1 RLSHSKVCM
10 FIVQSQELLFSVIVP
25 LSLRSQRSQM
35 FFKVSAHVQNVRP
48 FTIRRCSELQ
58 DSNLRPLG
66 YEPSELPSCS
76 TPRRCT
82 SSTPVIGAAIALS
95 TEASETRALPPT
107 IPNHNVARLGVD
119 DAGHTRAGEPAHW
132 PMGQRLQ
139 RV

>member
-76 TPRRCT
+76 TPRRGVIKFHLHHQAMLSGYKGPLYT
-82 SSTPVIGAAIALS
+82 DTLENPIMGSRNVTRLRLKSISPVASTHP
-95 TEASETRALPPT
+95 
-107 IPNHNVARLGVD
+107 
-119 DAGHTRAGEPAHW
+119 
-132 PMGQRLQ
+132 
-139 RV
+139 